1 MLRLLMLPLR
11 RRILLLGF
19 ALAPLAIVF
28 ACEKVPLLAPTGS
41 TITLT
46 TTATALSAN
55 GTAPV
60 VAQVL
65 EASGFPPH
73 SGTHVTFVTTLG
85 QLQPSEGE
93 TDVNGQVTRR
103 SRRRIERN
111 GNDHGVL
118 RRGDHRTSRRV
129 EDLRRD
135 RCRRPRLSERE
146 SSHRSRERR
155 IEHRHC
161 ARAGH

>member
-1 MLRLLMLPLR
+1 MLPLR

-73 SGTHVTFVTTLG
+73 SGHTSRRDDA
-85 QLQPSEGE
+85 QLQPSTPKPTS
-93 TDVNGQVTRR
+93 TDK
-103 SRRRIERN
+103 
-111 GNDHGVL
+111 
-118 RRGDHRTSRRV
+118 
-129 EDLRRD
+129 
-135 RCRRPRLSERE
+135 
-146 SSHRSRERR
+146 
-155 IEHRHC
+155 
-161 ARAGH
+161 